1 MNKNAAKITKIAE
14 FWYENLHM
22 SDFFSTFALEIRNE
36 LITTILIT
44 KNLAMIQ
51 GNRLFL

>member
-22 SDFFSTFALEIRNE
+22 SEKSITFALEIRNE
-36 LITTILIT
+36 LIITILIT
-44 KNLAMIQ
+44 KNLAMI
-51 GNRLFL
+51 